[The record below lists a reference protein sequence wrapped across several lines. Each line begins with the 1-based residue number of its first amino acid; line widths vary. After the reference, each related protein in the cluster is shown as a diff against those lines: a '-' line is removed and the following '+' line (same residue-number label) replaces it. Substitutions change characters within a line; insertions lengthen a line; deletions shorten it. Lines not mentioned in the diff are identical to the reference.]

1 MGDLD
6 DGRGVLYP
14 GSLPAF
20 HRRAVPEPVA
30 HLARWYWIARWDLSD
45 GVVSTQSLL
54 PFPAANLV
62 VEPRGIGLSGPTTA
76 ASERALTGRGWAF
89 GVLLRAA
96 GLAVLDVDPGGI
108 VDAEVGV
115 SYDDLAAGV
124 TAAMDAHD
132 SAAAARVMSQWWS
145 RLVGRDGDGVPE
157 GAVLA
162 DMMVE
167 IVASDPA
174 VITVEDLAR
183 VMGMST
189 RALQRVSKR
198 YVGLSP
204 LRIIRRYR
212 LQEAAL
218 RLREDPGLT
227 IARVAAD
234 LGYADQAHLA
244 ADFRTTLGL
253 TARDYRRLSG
263 DASGVGGGQ
272 RQP

>member
-167 IVASDPA
+167 IVASDPGRDHGGGSGPRDGDVHA
-174 VITVEDLAR
+174 GPPAGVETLC
-183 VMGMST
+183 
-189 RALQRVSKR
+189 RA
-198 YVGLSP
+198 
-204 LRIIRRYR
+204 
-212 LQEAAL
+212 
-218 RLREDPGLT
+218 
-227 IARVAAD
+227 VAA
-234 LGYADQAHLA
+234 ADHPEVP
-244 ADFRTTLGL
+244 TP
-253 TARDYRRLSG
+253 
-263 DASGVGGGQ
+263 GG
-272 RQP
+272 RPTPA